1 MTEQIPIVAFS
12 AWSGTGKTTLIEKL
26 ITELKKSGV
35 RLAVIKHDAHDFE
48 IDYEGKDS
56 WRFAKAGAD
65 ITILS
70 SARKTACIEKGSLSL
85 KQLIGMVHDVDLILV
100 EGYKNE
106 ELPRIGIARKETEKG
121 FTADIDS
128 FIAVVTDLDI
138 VASVPRFAL
147 DDIKGLADFIRRRIG
162 WE

>member
-48 IDYEGKDS
+48 IDHEGKDS

-138 VASVPRFAL
+138 VASVPHFAL
-147 DDIKGLADFIRRRIG
+147 DDINGLADFIRRRIG